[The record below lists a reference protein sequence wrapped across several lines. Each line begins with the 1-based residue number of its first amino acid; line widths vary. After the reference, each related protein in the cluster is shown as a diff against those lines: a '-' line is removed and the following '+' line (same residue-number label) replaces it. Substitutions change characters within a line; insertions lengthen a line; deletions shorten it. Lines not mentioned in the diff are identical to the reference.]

1 MMIYK
6 LAYCGFAIMYVI
18 CTMFDSNFKESWAK
32 PISFLTI
39 CFVLA
44 MQIAGIA

>member
-1 MMIYK
+1 MIYK
-6 LAYCGFAIMYVI
+6 LAYAGFAIMYI
-18 CTMFDSNFKESWAK
+18 IGTLFDSNFKKCWVKHIA
-32 PISFLTI
+32 FLII

>member
-1 MMIYK
+1 MIYK
-6 LAYCGFAIMYVI
+6 LAYTGFAIMYI
-18 CTMFDSNFKESWAK
+18 IGLFFDSNFKACWVRY
-32 PISFLTI
+32 IGFLII

>member
-1 MMIYK
+1 MIYK
-6 LAYCGFAIMYVI
+6 LAYAGFSIMYI
-18 CTMFDSNFKESWAK
+18 IGTLFDSNFKKCLVKHMA
-32 PISFLTI
+32 FLII

>member
-6 LAYCGFAIMYVI
+6 LAYIGFATMFVI
-18 CTMFDSNFKESWAK
+18 GISFDSNFKNSWVKNIA
-32 PISFLTI
+32 FLVV

-44 MQIAGIA
+44 MQVAGVA

>member
-1 MMIYK
+1 MIYK
-6 LAYCGFAIMYVI
+6 LAYIGFVI
-18 CTMFDSNFKESWAK
+18 VYIIGIWFDSNFKKSWAK
-32 PISFLTI
+32 NIAFLVI

>member
-1 MMIYK
+1 MIYK
-6 LAYCGFAIMYVI
+6 LAYAGFAIMYI
-18 CTMFDSNFKESWAK
+18 IGISFDSNFTKSWTKNIA
-32 PISFLTI
+32 FLII

>member
-6 LAYCGFAIMYVI
+6 LAYCGFAIMYII
-18 CTMFDSNFKESWAK
+18 CTVFDPNFKKCWAK
-32 PISFLTI
+32 PISFLII

>member
-1 MMIYK
+1 MIYK
-6 LAYCGFAIMYVI
+6 LAYAGFAIMYI
-18 CTMFDSNFKESWAK
+18 IGTLFDSNFKKCRVKYMA
-32 PISFLTI
+32 FLII

>member
-6 LAYCGFAIMYVI
+6 LAYCGFAIMYII
-18 CTMFDSNFKESWAK
+18 CTLFDSNFKESWAK
-32 PISFLTI
+32 PISFLII